1 MAGRGEGT
9 DKRTHTRINGLG
21 VGRRRLF
28 GWFGRGEEESGWEWW
43 WWEVFGRRKGE
54 LIAHELH
61 PGRSRIDVQ
70 LEELPVWKMC
80 PFQLNGICFKE
91 NRS

>member
-1 MAGRGEGT
+1 MYE
-9 DKRTHTRINGLG
+9 KGLVLQVFSKSRSVFVKNHG
-21 VGRRRLF
+21 F
-28 GWFGRGEEESGWEWW
+28 KQNCDFHGWER
-43 WWEVFGRRKGE
+43 GGKGE
-54 LIAHELH
+54 LIAPELD

>member
-1 MAGRGEGT
+1 MKK
-9 DKRTHTRINGLG
+9 DWFCKYSVK
-21 VGRRRLF
+21 VGRF
-28 GWFGRGEEESGWEWW
+28 FVKNHGFKQNCDFHGWER
-43 WWEVFGRRKGE
+43 GGKGE
-54 LIAHELH
+54 LIAPELD